1 MVEQLNSDGSTN
13 VSCTLKSERRNMV
26 IVYIDVCL
34 KSQSRFDYDNLV
46 SIFPIW
52 GVRLYG
58 QVLCV

>member
-1 MVEQLNSDGSTN
+1 MVEQLNSDGSTK
-13 VSCTLKSERRNMV
+13 VSCTVKYERRNMV
-26 IVYIDVCL
+26 SVYIDVCL
-34 KSQSRFDYDNLV
+34 EWQYRFDNDNLV